1 MGIRKEGDCSNSILK
16 KSYQILSK
24 RYKKIKYVPIIC
36 NMHYCGPR
44 EALHHLNIR
53 EKLKFDYFA
62 IGRDHAGAE
71 NVYKNDDAVKLV
83 KKT

>member
-1 MGIRKEGDCSNSILK
+1 MFL
-16 KSYQILSK
+16 
-24 RYKKIKYVPIIC
+24 YVIC
-36 NMHYCGPR
+36 ITVDL

-83 KKT
+83 KNLKKFKINIFYHKGAFYCAKCKNYYQR

>member
-1 MGIRKEGDCSNSILK
+1 
-16 KSYQILSK
+16 
-24 RYKKIKYVPIIC
+24 
-36 NMHYCGPR
+36 MHYCGPR
-44 EALHHLNIR
+44 EALHHPNIR

-83 KKT
+83 KKLEKFKINILSQRSFLLC